1 MTTTRLGNKP
11 VGKGPIL
18 GALFT
23 AMSVFFQHRV
33 FGVHKRKG
41 VILKMNS
48 AKRICSFA
56 AMVALFLACVVI
68 VAPLPTGAAERAGA
82 TREVWT
88 AIEAEMAQ
96 EVEDGIPLSD
106 IITSHVKL
114 GEDIQEVVASAI
126 KVGVD
131 PALVVSTAIKQG
143 YPAQTVIKA
152 ALRAGAPFDAVLKS
166 AANAGPKKA
175 SSVREILTASV
186 QFGVD
191 PSQVVHTAI
200 SDGYSAQIV
209 ITTTLKAGAPLDVVV
224 KSAIDSGVDDFL
236 TIYVAAAAA
245 GKPPAAVEQAIL
257 AARTPVKTGAA
268 AFTLPEVALASR
280 SLEPPPAIFGRG
292 IIVLAPIPAW
302 GPPLFDV
309 GQLKINPFLGLS
321 ETFSDNV
328 FFTPDNR
335 KRDSIATVTPG
346 VRVKLPFQTH
356 VTELNYYSVIT
367 RYGKTDYSFDDT
379 TDHHG
384 NAAVDFLFGD
394 RFEMRLSDQL
404 AHDHE
409 PRSSSATGNIEVFDT
424 NAASL
429 SAAYRTSDLTCL
441 QIDYTRSNW
450 RYVTGHFRDREE
462 DLVAGTVFYRV
473 MSRTSVFIEYG
484 YRKIAYSDETL
495 GFNSTVGTLQG
506 GLIWDIAARTKG
518 TIKAGL
524 AQKDFKWTTK
534 GNPSEMIGSADVRHV
549 FSKDTTLI
557 LTAQRSINEPDSAS
571 IDYFVSTGGY
581 VELTQRLVTTLSA
594 VVRGAYVLD
603 EDTSRTDRTSFGGAG
618 LKYRAMDWLEF
629 TSDYNLHVRN
639 SNIPGND
646 YTEHSA
652 IITVNVSL

>member
-1 MTTTRLGNKP
+1 M
-11 VGKGPIL
+11 
-18 GALFT
+18 
-23 AMSVFFQHRV
+23 
-33 FGVHKRKG
+33 
-41 VILKMNS
+41 
-48 AKRICSFA
+48 
-56 AMVALFLACVVI
+56 
-68 VAPLPTGAAERAGA
+68 
-82 TREVWT
+82 
-88 AIEAEMAQ
+88 
-96 EVEDGIPLSD
+96 
-106 IITSHVKL
+106 
-114 GEDIQEVVASAI
+114 
-126 KVGVD
+126 
-131 PALVVSTAIKQG
+131 
-143 YPAQTVIKA
+143 
-152 ALRAGAPFDAVLKS
+152 LKS
-166 AANAGPKKA
+166 AAYAGPKKA
-175 SSVREILTASV
+175 SSVREIVTASV

-200 SDGYSAQIV
+200 SEGYSAQIV
-209 ITTTLKAGAPLDVVV
+209 ITTALKAGAPLDVVV
-224 KSAIDSGVDDFL
+224 KSAIDSGVDDK
-236 TIYVAAAAA
+236 TIYVAAADA
-245 GKPPAAVEQAIL
+245 GKSPAAVEQAIL
-257 AARTPVKTGAA
+257 AARAPVKTGAVQSEKIA
-268 AFTLPEVALASR
+268 EKPVLQRFHPVGSR
-280 SLEPPPAIFGRG
+280 SCLPFSRTASGDLRTG
-292 IIVLAPIPAW
+292 YHRTRTAYRH
-302 GPPLFDV
+302 GDPLCSML

-321 ETFSDNV
+321 ESFSDNV

-335 KRDSIATVTPG
+335 KRDSISTVTPG

-356 VTELNYYSVIT
+356 VAELNYYSVIT

-534 GNPSEMIGSADVRHV
+534 GNPSEMIGSADVRHA
-549 FSKDTTLI
+549 FSKDTTLV
-557 LTAQRSINEPDSAS
+557 LTAQRSINEPDSSS

-581 VELTQRLVTTLSA
+581 GRVDATAGHDAIRSGPGCLCSGRRYLKNGSDIFR
-594 VVRGAYVLD
+594 RGRPQVPG
-603 EDTSRTDRTSFGGAG
+603 SG
-618 LKYRAMDWLEF
+618 LARV
-629 TSDYNLHVRN
+629 HR
-639 SNIPGND
+639 
-646 YTEHSA
+646 
-652 IITVNVSL
+652 